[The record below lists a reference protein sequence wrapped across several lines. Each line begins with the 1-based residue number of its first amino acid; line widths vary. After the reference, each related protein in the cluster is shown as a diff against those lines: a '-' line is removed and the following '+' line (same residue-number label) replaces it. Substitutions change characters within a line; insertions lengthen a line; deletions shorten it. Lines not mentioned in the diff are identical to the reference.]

1 MARAESGR
9 VEPVPGESVAVIEG
23 DDERALCVADYHAG
37 LEAGLGRQG
46 VELPSQS
53 RERREHLLSLL
64 DTTGVDRVVF
74 LGDLAHAIGGAR
86 GAERDELTTLFAA
99 LDGRASVTVV
109 KGNHDGEIDSL
120 ADDVGIEIDV
130 TPTDGTTFGDVG
142 LSHGHT
148 WPSQEVLECE
158 VVCIGHEHPTVRLE
172 DDVGGSRAERAWL
185 RGRLAP
191 EPFRDHH
198 DEELAIDGELV
209 VFPAFND
216 LSGGTWVN
224 VPGQEFLAP
233 FLPDGLAEGE
243 AYLLDGTRLGTYR
256 DV

>member
-1 MARAESGR
+1 MARAESPS
-9 VEPVPGESVAVIEG
+9 VEPVPGEPAAVIEG
-23 DDERALCVADYHAG
+23 ADERALCVADYHAG
-37 LEAGLGRQG
+37 LEAGLSRQG

-64 DTTGVDRVVF
+64 DTTGAERVVF

-86 GAERDELTTLFAA
+86 GAERDELETLFAA
-99 LDGRASVTVV
+99 LDSRVSVTVV
-109 KGNHDGEIDSL
+109 KGNHDGEIDSV
-120 ADDVGIEIDV
+120 ADEVGTEIDV
-130 TPTDGTTFGDVG
+130 TPTDGTMFGDVG
-142 LSHGHT
+142 LTHGHT
-148 WPSQEVLECE
+148 WPNQAVLESA
-158 VVCIGHEHPTVRLE
+158 VVCVGHEHPTVRLK

-185 RGRLAP
+185 RGRLAL
-191 EPFRDHH
+191 EPFADHH
-198 DEELAIDGELV
+198 GEELAIDGELV

-216 LSGGTWVN
+216 LSGGTWMN

-243 AYLLDGTRLGTYR
+243 AYLLDGTRLGAYR

>member
-1 MARAESGR
+1 MARAEPTG
-9 VEPVPGESVAVIEG
+9 VEPVPGEPAAVIEG
-23 DDERALCVADYHAG
+23 EAERALCVADYHAG
-37 LEAGLGRQG
+37 LEAGLGRRG

-64 DTTGVDRVVF
+64 DTTDAERVVF

-86 GAERDELTTLFAA
+86 GAERDELAALFAA

-109 KGNHDGEIDSL
+109 KGNHDGEIDSV
-120 ADDVGIEIDV
+120 ADDLGIEVDV

-142 LSHGHT
+142 LAHGHT
-148 WPSQEVLECE
+148 WPSREVLESA
-158 VVCIGHEHPTVRLE
+158 VVCVGHEHPTVRLE

-191 EPFRDHH
+191 EPLVDHH
-198 DEELAIDGELV
+198 GEELAIDGELV

-233 FLPDGLAEGE
+233 FLPEGIAEGE
-243 AYLLDGTRLGTYR
+243 AYLLDGTRLGAYR